1 MPNFTPD
8 YLYDSNKQRSV
19 SRGISSGI
27 GSAIRPNDQT
37 VKNLLAFSRALEV
50 HGSKE
55 KGVEVVLN
63 WFPESTILKRY
74 AKVYRFF
81 YFVSLMNVL
90 IRLLL
95 NALLVF
101 ALSWALPG
109 VDVSSFWTA
118 LVVAVILG
126 FLNIFIKPIL
136 ILITIPVTLLTLGLF
151 LLVINAL
158 VILMADWIVD
168 GFNVHNFWWAL
179 LFSLILSV
187 MNSAFEQSAKGNG
200 EDVDRY

>member
-63 WFPESTILKRY
+63 
-74 AKVYRFF
+74 
-81 YFVSLMNVL
+81 
-90 IRLLL
+90 
-95 NALLVF
+95 
-101 ALSWALPG
+101 
-109 VDVSSFWTA
+109 
-118 LVVAVILG
+118 
-126 FLNIFIKPIL
+126 
-136 ILITIPVTLLTLGLF
+136 
-151 LLVINAL
+151 
-158 VILMADWIVD
+158 
-168 GFNVHNFWWAL
+168 
-179 LFSLILSV
+179 
-187 MNSAFEQSAKGNG
+187 
-200 EDVDRY
+200 